1 MRAKPGEWVRFS
13 LKSGRI
19 DTVTVESGHDPER
32 TFSRICGSAGGCGKP
47 GFCVQA
53 EIVVRPVGNLLIK
66 QRGKDAPIF
75 AATQADK
82 RADGSDVESKPL

>member
-1 MRAKPGEWVRFS
+1 MISHIYGA
-13 LKSGRI
+13 
-19 DTVTVESGHDPER
+19 
-32 TFSRICGSAGGCGKP
+32 A
-47 GFCVQA
+47 
-53 EIVVRPVGNLLIK
+53 NLLIK